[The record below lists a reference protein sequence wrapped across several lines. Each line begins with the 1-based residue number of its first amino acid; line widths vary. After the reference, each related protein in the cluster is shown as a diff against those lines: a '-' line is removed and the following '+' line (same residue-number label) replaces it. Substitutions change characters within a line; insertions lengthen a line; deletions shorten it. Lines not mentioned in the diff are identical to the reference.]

1 MVQFGINPRVMFV
14 LFPFSGDMEHG
25 MRNRIILKDVLKKSI
40 SSRGTVK
47 GSPPLAYEWHSGP
60 RKLWDLVNKL
70 LGSISNASK
79 SSSKTRCSLN
89 KLPVFP

>member
-1 MVQFGINPRVMFV
+1 MVQFGSNPRVMFV

-47 GSPPLAYEWHSGP
+47 GSPHP
-60 RKLWDLVNKL
+60 
-70 LGSISNASK
+70 
-79 SSSKTRCSLN
+79 SSL
-89 KLPVFP
+89 